1 LNNLGQFIVCM
12 CQYKNMSLQ
21 NIKIVAFDADDTLWH
36 NEVYFRSVED
46 RFFELMKPWA
56 AEEDTQSLLLETEI
70 ENLTVYGYGIKGFM
84 LSMIET
90 ARKLAGDELPIDIIY
105 KIMEMGQ
112 QQLQEPVVLLEN
124 IIPVLESLSH
134 KYRLVVITKGDL
146 LDQERKLEKSG
157 LAHYFHHIEIVS
169 EKHTENYQ
177 KVLKH
182 LDIKPDEF
190 VMIGNSLKSDILPVL
205 DMGAYA
211 IHIPYHTTWALE
223 HVDTIIT
230 NDRFYDVKNVLEVLE
245 LFF

>member
-1 LNNLGQFIVCM
+1 
-12 CQYKNMSLQ
+12 MSLQ
-21 NIKIVAFDADDTLWH
+21 NIKVIAFDADDTLWH

-46 RFFELMKPWA
+46 KFFNLMKPWA
-56 AEEDTQSLLLETEI
+56 TVEDTQSLLLETEI

-90 ARKLAGDELPIDIIY
+90 AKKLAGQELSIDVIY
-105 KIMEMGQ
+105 QIMTMGRD
-112 QQLQEPVVLLEN
+112 QLQEPVILLDN
-124 IIPVLESLSH
+124 ILPVLEVLSK

-169 EKHTENYQ
+169 EKYSQNYQ
-177 KVLKH
+177 KVINH
-182 LDIKPDEF
+182 LDISPNEF

-205 DMGAYA
+205 DLGAYA
-211 IHIPYHTTWALE
+211 IHVPYLTTWALE

-230 NDRFYDVKNVLEVLE
+230 HDRFYDAKSVMEVLE
-245 LFF
+245 LFV